1 MSVPQINV
9 EILDNVFTKAYQ
21 DMEQLYQRNK
31 TEKGGSI
38 TELDKLFLL
47 KVNMSTKSKK
57 AKKGSRYARLDT
69 YKASDLYK
77 V

>member
-47 KVNMSTKSKK
+47 KVSMSTKSKN
-57 AKKGSRYARLDT
+57 AKKGSRHARLDT
-69 YKASDLYK
+69 Y
-77 V
+77 

>member
-1 MSVPQINV
+1 
-9 EILDNVFTKAYQ
+9 
-21 DMEQLYQRNK
+21 MEQLYQRNK